1 MLYADFSIKEK
12 KMINYATEKNIEEK
26 KLEDEFGLAF
36 KLVFY
41 DENDKELEPPQ
52 YKILSTFGVEKDS
65 TIST

>member
-1 MLYADFSIKEK
+1 MFYANFLIKEK
-12 KMINYATEKNIEEK
+12 KMITHVPEKSLEEK

-41 DENDKELEPPQ
+41 DENDRELEPPK

-65 TIST
+65 VLPT

>member
-1 MLYADFSIKEK
+1 MITHVPEK
-12 KMINYATEKNIEEK
+12 SLEEK

-41 DENDKELEPPQ
+41 DENDRELEPPK

-65 TIST
+65 VLPT